1 MNVMALIIIAMIG
14 EAVWETLK
22 MVWQRKEKFNFDR
35 IGALI
40 ISLVLSFSTG
50 LDMLALVGIPT
61 RIPYVGT
68 ILTGILISRGSN
80 FMHDIIAS
88 ISNVYQNTK
97 CGVPKEE
104 IIKKSEDSKQL

>member
-1 MNVMALIIIAMIG
+1 MNIMTLIVIAMIG

-22 MVWQRKEKFNFDR
+22 MLWQRKQKFNFDR

-61 RIPYVGT
+61 KIPYVGVA
-68 ILTGILISRGSN
+68 LTGILISRGSN

-97 CGVPKEE
+97 CGVPREE
-104 IIKKSEDSKQL
+104 SIKKPGDSK